1 MSKMSCPEPF
11 VERGNDCVL
20 VLQSNIVDKHGHS
33 LDGDHDPK
41 GKNGCDHRDTPE
53 WKAEHRNKGR
63 KESHMADEAQQP
75 SVIAPSEPV
84 GVKAT
89 KAEVGAPA
97 FDLSKVLPA
106 DGAISPLA
114 ATLGA
119 LAILS
124 GVALKVVPSWLKS
137 NAEMATKRLE
147 LKAKRIELEH
157 QSKRDEKG
165 GDCASRHAA
174 CLAALS
180 AIEDRLVALE
190 TKADG
195 LAHEVEA
202 AKRSASSLSF
212 DGDDGDIDR
221 LEALEK
227 KVAALAARVG
237 A

>member
-1 MSKMSCPEPF
+1 MDCPPPF
-11 VERGNDCVL
+11 VERGADCVL
-20 VLQSNIVDKHGHS
+20 VLGSAIVDKHGHP
-33 LDGDHDPK
+33 LDGDSDPK
-41 GKNGCDHRDTPE
+41 AKDGCDHRDTPE

-63 KESHMADEAQQP
+63 KEHHMAEQQQEQP
-75 SVIAPSEPV
+75 VIAQAQPTT
-84 GVKAT
+84 T
-89 KAEVGAPA
+89 KAEVGMPPA
-97 FDLSKVLPA
+97 FDLSKVIPA
-106 DGAISPLA
+106 DGAISPMA

-119 LAILS
+119 LAILA
-124 GVALKVVPSWLKS
+124 GVALKVVPSWMKS
-137 NAEMATKRLE
+137 QAEMATKRLE
-147 LKAKRIELEH
+147 LKSKRMELEH

-174 CLAALS
+174 CLASLS
-180 AIEDRLVALE
+180 AIEDRLVTLE

-202 AKRSASSLSF
+202 AKHSASSLSF